1 MVPLAIE
8 EVHAA
13 PESYWTA
20 VGNIVRERPYG
31 PGGAEIRFGTK
42 HFAPGAKVYI
52 INWYAGMCRRI
63 IVVGM
68 HRKSK
73 RLITLALD
81 VRLVENLR
89 PKVCYDP
96 AVIAKFKEH
105 FTPKTHYYPGTIG
118 SLTQEF
124 AERVCAAIPQWQQ
137 NYKNAEWVAP
147 VPDTAFAGRPS
158 WRQSLRD
165 FFGFLLKYLVISPK

>member
-1 MVPLAIE
+1 MDSSTTTDATGVS
-8 EVHAA
+8 
-13 PESYWTA
+13 ESYWTA

-52 INWYAGMCRRI
+52 INWYAGMCQSI

-73 RLITLALD
+73 RFITLALD

-89 PKVCYDP
+89 PQVCYNP
-96 AVIAKFKEH
+96 AVIAKLKEH
-105 FTPKTHYYPGTIG
+105 FSPKPHFNPGTIN
-118 SLTQEF
+118 SLTKEF
-124 AERVCAAIPQWQQ
+124 AEQVCATIPHWQQ
-137 NYKNAEWVAP
+137 NYKNADRVAP
-147 VPDTAFAGRPS
+147 VPAPEFESHVT
-158 WRQSLRD
+158 WRQRVRE
-165 FFGFLLKYLVISPK
+165 FFGFLPKS

>member
-1 MVPLAIE
+1 MNPEVITASEVPQ
-8 EVHAA
+8 
-13 PESYWTA
+13 ESYWTA

-31 PGGAEIRFGTK
+31 PGGAETRFGTK

-52 INWYAGMCRRI
+52 IDWYAGMCRRI

-73 RLITLALD
+73 RWITLAID

-96 AVIAKFKEH
+96 TVIAKFKEH
-105 FTPKTHYYPGTIG
+105 YSLKEHYNPGSIS
-118 SLTQEF
+118 SLTKTF
-124 AERVCAAIPQWQQ
+124 AEAVCASIPYWQSH
-137 NYKNAEWVAP
+137 YKNQTPTAVAYDSEFQ
-147 VPDTAFAGRPS
+147 VRSTVLDR
-158 WRQSLRD
+158 LRAAL
-165 FFGFLLKYLVISPK
+165 GFLVKN

>member
-1 MVPLAIE
+1 MVSTVTKDANA
-8 EVHAA
+8 AA

-42 HFAPGAKVYI
+42 HFAPEAKVYI
-52 INWYAGMCRRI
+52 INSYAGMCRRI
-63 IVVGM
+63 IVVGL

-96 AVIAKFKEH
+96 AVIAKLKKH
-105 FTPKTHYYPGTIG
+105 FSPTPRFYPGTID

-124 AERVCAAIPQWQQ
+124 AKRVCAVIPQWQQ
-137 NYKNAEWVAP
+137 HYKNAEWVAL
-147 VPDTAFAGRPS
+147 VPDTAFERRVT
-158 WRQSLRD
+158 WRQRLLD
-165 FFGFLLKYLVISPK
+165 FFGFLLKS

>member
-1 MVPLAIE
+1 MVSPVTQDA
-8 EVHAA
+8 HAA
-13 PESYWTA
+13 APKSYWTA

-81 VRLVENLR
+81 VWLVENLR
-89 PKVCYDP
+89 PKVCYAP
-96 AVIAKFKEH
+96 AVIAKLKEH
-105 FTPKTHYYPGTIG
+105 FSPTPHFYPGTID

-124 AERVCAAIPQWQQ
+124 AERVCATIPQWQQ
-137 NYKNAEWVAP
+137 HYKNTEWLTL
-147 VPDTAFAGRPS
+147 VPDTAFESRVT
-158 WRQSLRD
+158 WRQRLLR
-165 FFGFLLKYLVISPK
+165 FFRFLLKS

>member
-1 MVPLAIE
+1 MVSTVTKEA
-8 EVHAA
+8 HAA

-31 PGGAEIRFGTK
+31 PGGADIRFGTK

-52 INWYAGMCRRI
+52 INWYAGLCRRI
-63 IVVGM
+63 VVVGL

-96 AVIAKFKEH
+96 AVIAKLKEY
-105 FTPKTHYYPGTIG
+105 FTPTPRYHPGTLD
-118 SLTQEF
+118 SLTQAF
-124 AERVCAAIPQWQQ
+124 AEQVCAAIPHWQR
-137 NYKNAEWVAP
+137 NYKNAEWVAL
-147 VPDTAFAGRPS
+147 VPDTAFDGRVT
-158 WRQSLRD
+158 WRQRLRD
-165 FFGFLLKYLVISPK
+165 FFGSLLKH

>member
-1 MVPLAIE
+1 MVSPIAKDDNG
-8 EVHAA
+8 V

-31 PGGAEIRFGTK
+31 PGGVEIRFGTK

-63 IVVGM
+63 IVVGL

-73 RLITLALD
+73 RFITLALD
-81 VRLVENLR
+81 VRLVENVR
-89 PKVCYDP
+89 SKVCYDP
-96 AVIAKFKEH
+96 AVIAKLKAH
-105 FTPKTHYYPGTIG
+105 FTPTPRYYPGTID

-137 NYKNAEWVAP
+137 NYKNAEWVVM
-147 VPDTAFAGRPS
+147 VPNDAFASRVS
-158 WRQSLRD
+158 WRQRLRNS
-165 FFGFLLKYLVISPK
+165 FGILLKLRPFA